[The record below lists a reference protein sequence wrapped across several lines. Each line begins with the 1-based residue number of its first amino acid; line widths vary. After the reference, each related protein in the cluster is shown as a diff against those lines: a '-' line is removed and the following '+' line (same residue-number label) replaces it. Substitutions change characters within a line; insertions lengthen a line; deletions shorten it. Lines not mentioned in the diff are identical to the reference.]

1 MKPGQQGIP
10 SSISSLFLLSLHYH
24 YPVHRSRTQFPLISL
39 PDDPP
44 RPVFTIFPTFIPVF
58 QLLPVTV
65 PLLLFPLFFPTCFGV
80 FDDLKMAHL
89 AAFRL

>member
-1 MKPGQQGIP
+1 MKPGQQRIP

-24 YPVHRSRTQFPLISL
+24 YPVHRSHTQFPLISL

-44 RPVFTIFPTFIPVF
+44 RPVFTIFLTFIPVF

-65 PLLLFPLFFPTCFGV
+65 PLLLSPFFPP
-80 FDDLKMAHL
+80 L
-89 AAFRL
+89 ASGCLTI